1 MRLYQATGEERY
13 RKLAAY
19 FIDERGRDP
28 EFFHKE
34 AAARSWS
41 RTDYMDKQPP
51 SYMQNHKP
59 VREQDTVEGHAVRCM
74 YLLTAAANLA
84 AQNHDEA
91 LMAACRKMWDNMVDR
106 RMYIT
111 GGSVPPITARHLPW
125 IMICRMIPL
134 TRKIVCGGG
143 GLASRETDAEAD
155 PDARYADILEREIYN
170 GTISGMQ
177 LDGTKFF
184 YINQLEANPGM
195 PTNAYGEEE
204 YTPERIGW
212 YDCACCPPNLAR
224 LMTSLGSYVWSSSE
238 DTIYSHL
245 FVGGTATFETAG
257 GVKIA
262 LTSKY
267 PWNGSVTYTVEPEQ
281 AGAEFTLAVRY
292 PGWCHQMQVKVNGIP
307 VSGAVK
313 TDKGYWMIQRSWQ
326 PGDTVSCLRWRWSRS
341 GSMHT
346 RWCGRMPD
354 AWHSD
359 ADQSSTPLRAWT
371 TERIFRHCGFR
382 GRRRLKRFRIRRI
395 CWKVSWR
402 CA

>member
-1 MRLYQATGEERY
+1 MPDIWRRQASRTIRRRERAKLLDICCKLCDHIDRRFGREAGKAAGIPGHEEIELALMRLYQATGEERY

-59 VREQDTVEGHAVRCM
+59 VREAGYGGRTRGPLYVSSDGGGKPDR
-74 YLLTAAANLA
+74 

-111 GGSVPPITARHLPW
+111 GGIGSTYYGEAFTVDYDLPNDTAYAET
-125 IMICRMIPL
+125 CAAVG
-134 TRKIVCGGG
+134 VCFFTKQM
-143 GLASRETDAEAD
+143 LEAD

-212 YDCACCPPNLAR
+212 YDWCML
-224 LMTSLGSYVWSSSE
+224 SSE
-238 DTIYSHL
+238 PGASDD
-245 FVGGTATFETAG
+245 
-257 GVKIA
+257 
-262 LTSKY
+262 LTWFLCMVFK
-267 PWNGSVTYTVEPEQ
+267 
-281 AGAEFTLAVRY
+281 
-292 PGWCHQMQVKVNGIP
+292 
-307 VSGAVK
+307 
-313 TDKGYWMIQRSWQ
+313 
-326 PGDTVSCLRWRWSRS
+326 
-341 GSMHT
+341 
-346 RWCGRMPD
+346 
-354 AWHSD
+354 
-359 ADQSSTPLRAWT
+359 
-371 TERIFRHCGFR
+371 
-382 GRRRLKRFRIRRI
+382 
-395 CWKVSWR
+395 
-402 CA
+402 